1 MKQSTKII
9 AKFSDELKKRIH
21 ILSEKINVLP
31 TNMAKLTEEAF
42 KECLFKEGEDTTNYV
57 KVEGICATFGLHPQ
71 RLEKKR
77 KLVTELLSKLPTEF
91 KNGYTFLAFC
101 ITKNGYCWTSEQRVG
116 EQLLVMA
123 IGLGLAEYCLPKE
136 MWSVFPSG
144 VPYVIIK

>member
-1 MKQSTKII
+1 MQLLD
-9 AKFSDELKKRIH
+9 FS
-21 ILSEKINVLP
+21 
-31 TNMAKLTEEAF
+31 
-42 KECLFKEGEDTTNYV
+42 
-57 KVEGICATFGLHPQ
+57 PQ

-77 KLVTELLSKLPTEF
+77 KLVTELLSKLPTGF

-123 IGLGLAEYCLPKE
+123 IGLGLAEYCLTKE